1 MLPGRQESAPPS
13 PPSHR
18 LLRDPHGM
26 TGACSIGVQE
36 ILYLDNKSYLIKQM
50 WARLGSQASLST
62 LALDDD
68 HFEGKDMERTVFN
81 LVPGLPQWL
90 RW

>member
-1 MLPGRQESAPPS
+1 
-13 PPSHR
+13 
-18 LLRDPHGM
+18 
-26 TGACSIGVQE
+26 
-36 ILYLDNKSYLIKQM
+36 M

>member
-1 MLPGRQESAPPS
+1 
-13 PPSHR
+13 
-18 LLRDPHGM
+18 
-26 TGACSIGVQE
+26 
-36 ILYLDNKSYLIKQM
+36 M

-90 RW
+90 RFKESACNARDLGLIPESWQPTQVFLPGESP